1 MTELLTL
8 SVFSGL
14 IWASIGYASA
24 KVKSNEEF
32 DARQFI
38 RTAIIGF
45 VLGAIAL
52 LLNVKQNEMES
63 YAVIQLLTIVTD
75 KAVTALERKRQIQ
88 QEKKVSK

>member
-24 KVKSNEEF
+24 KVKNDAEF
-32 DARQFI
+32 EPRQFI

-45 VLGAIAL
+45 VLGAIAI
-52 LLNVKQNEMES
+52 LLNVKQSELES
-63 YAVIQLLTIVTD
+63 YAIIQLLTIVTD

-88 QEKKVSK
+88 AEKKVIK